1 MGTVQSVTCS
11 LCHNANTHHAQYVP
25 ERDPVL
31 TLILCTKNLLL
42 WCCCNPTPYPVR
54 KELSSVT
61 YVRLWHKGRGT
72 QPASDISDPV
82 AYRIRYAKG
91 AGIACWLECQTC
103 DRKVASSNPC
113 RRGWRIFFSRVNFV
127 CWLSFGVRST
137 PVLLQWHVKDPGH
150 SAKSVG
156 DRLHLNTRTP
166 LTHQSQSGLT
176 MPLSRQSVGIYQ
188 EMSSKAIHQGILGH
202 SHLSSLSCCG
212 LILA

>member
-103 DRKVASSNPC
+103 DWKVASSNPC

-137 PVLLQWHVKDPGH
+137 PVLLQWHVKDPGN
-150 SAKSVG
+150 SARSAG
-156 DRLHLNTRTP
+156 GRLRTNTHTP
-166 LTHQSQSGLT
+166 LTQRSRSGLT
-176 MPLSRQSVGIYQ
+176 MLLSRHSVETYQ
-188 EMSSKAIHQGILGH
+188 ETSSHATCQGILSH
-202 SHLSSLSCCG
+202 SFLSSLSHCRQV
-212 LILA
+212 LA